1 MKKNIQGAL
10 WGIALAICVAAG
22 VLAGCSAQSAAQNLT
37 PEQRTQLYTEAI
49 EQTGSSM
56 LEANRPV
63 ASAEDPSASL
73 LLDML
78 GVPAEDMQAFSISL
92 SPMNIKA
99 YAIALI
105 LPAEGKEQAVLD
117 AVNGFVETQQR
128 NFEQYLPDQYAI
140 AQNAQVKTL
149 DDGTILL
156 VMDENAEQAVSRIE
170 QYLQNPQG
178 AGPDGAAS
186 SETPGSS
193 GAESGRIPLS

>member
-22 VLAGCSAQSAAQNLT
+22 VLAGCSAQPAAQNLT

-99 YAIALI
+99 
-105 LPAEGKEQAVLD
+105 
-117 AVNGFVETQQR
+117 
-128 NFEQYLPDQYAI
+128 
-140 AQNAQVKTL
+140 
-149 DDGTILL
+149 
-156 VMDENAEQAVSRIE
+156 
-170 QYLQNPQG
+170 
-178 AGPDGAAS
+178 
-186 SETPGSS
+186 
-193 GAESGRIPLS
+193 